1 MQNIGSREAP
11 YSRMQYSEDDLI
23 ISTKYVDLNN
33 CPYYHSNNQDI
44 YSCDCGYNNNSN
56 PQDYCMY

>member
-1 MQNIGSREAP
+1 MICADCIFAYTDPN
-11 YSRMQYSEDDLI
+11 D
-23 ISTKYVDLNN
+23 
-33 CPYYHSNNQDI
+33 NQDI